1 MPPPLY
7 LGEGR
12 AVCAALRL
20 SEGAYVMP
28 PPLELGE
35 GRAVCAALRLVC
47 MNRKY
52 PVVSGA
58 GVLVAVA
65 ALGLPL

>member
-1 MPPPLY
+1 MRGPP
-7 LGEGR
+7 
-12 AVCAALRL
+12 
-20 SEGAYVMP
+20 SERGAYVMP

-58 GVLVAVA
+58 GALVAVA